1 MHRYSYYKTAACTPE
16 VFIGDPQANEEEILK
31 CIQELDSDTQLAVFP
46 ELCITGYT
54 CQDLFY
60 EHTLLNKA
68 KQVLFEIVEE
78 LPENLVAVLG
88 LPLEI
93 DNKLYNCAAICFN
106 HDILGIQVKTYIP
119 SYNEFYETRWFSS
132 ASELKE
138 NTTFTYKKKKC
149 LFQIISYLKIQ
160 QHLLV

>member
-93 DNKLYNCAAICFN
+93 DNSFITALPFVLTMIF
-106 HDILGIQVKTYIP
+106 
-119 SYNEFYETRWFSS
+119 
-132 ASELKE
+132 
-138 NTTFTYKKKKC
+138 
-149 LFQIISYLKIQ
+149 
-160 QHLLV
+160 

>member
-1 MHRYSYYKTAACTPE
+1 MHRYSYYKTAACTPN
-16 VFIGDPQANEEEILK
+16 VSIGDPQANKEEILN
-31 CIQELDSDTQLAVFP
+31 CIQKLDSDTQLVVFP

-93 DNKLYNCAAICFN
+93 DNKLYNCAARKDVI
-106 HDILGIQVKTYIP
+106 
-119 SYNEFYETRWFSS
+119 
-132 ASELKE
+132 
-138 NTTFTYKKKKC
+138 NTHI
-149 LFQIISYLKIQ
+149 IISLIHGTAIFIRYSYIHIKI
-160 QHLLV
+160 LIYRCNSTVFNIYA

>member
-1 MHRYSYYKTAACTPE
+1 MHRYSYYKTAACTLN
-16 VFIGDPQANEEEILK
+16 VSIGDPQANKEEILK
-31 CIQELDSDTQLAVFP
+31 CIQELDSDTQLVVFP

-60 EHTLLNKA
+60 EHTLLNSA

-78 LPENLVAVLG
+78 LPENLVTVIG

-93 DNKLYNCAAICFN
+93 ENKLYNCAAICFN

-119 SYNEFYETRWFSS
+119 SYNSMKQGGSRV
-132 ASELKE
+132 
-138 NTTFTYKKKKC
+138 
-149 LFQIISYLKIQ
+149 
-160 QHLLV
+160 LVN